1 MPQTDTAAP
10 RRTPARVHPELQ
22 QAIEQFLYL
31 EAELLDAG
39 DVAQW
44 LTLLTDD
51 VRYVMPIRSN
61 RNPREQHREWSG
73 PADVALFDE
82 TKSSLT
88 MRLRKLETG
97 AAWAEEPRSHTRR
110 LVTNVRIEA
119 QADGSFRVRSNFLVY
134 RNRAERQVDL
144 LAGERIDVLRPTE
157 DTAGFAL
164 ADRRILL
171 DQTTLLANNLSFF
184 L

>member
-1 MPQTDTAAP
+1 MPPTDDASPHRAP
-10 RRTPARVHPELQ
+10 VQVTPELQ
-22 QAIEQFLYL
+22 QAVEQFLYF

-39 DVAQW
+39 AVAQW

-73 PADVALFDE
+73 PSDVALFDE

-110 LVTNVRIEA
+110 LITNVRIA
-119 QADGSFRVRSNFLVY
+119 PQPDGSWRVRSNFLVY

-144 LAGERIDVLRPTE
+144 LAGERIDLLRASG
-157 DTAGFAL
+157 DAVGFVL